1 MGEQNVYRISVG
13 NLDEHFVESLRE
25 KYPNAALEIKV
36 DASPQPGS
44 LTEPQFWEII
54 KMLDW
59 AKEGDSDAVIAPVV
73 KHLAEHALR
82 NIFEFQ
88 DILSEKLYR
97 LDTRN
102 HAAHSGEN
110 AYRNDDAADSF
121 FSPDEFLYARCCV
134 VANGKEQYEMVLQ
147 NPGSMPPDMAFGA
160 LLRIARL
167 AYEHKTGQPFRYVP
181 AFNIETFSNR
191 EGWK

>member
-36 DASPQPGS
+36 NASPQPGG
-44 LTEPQFWEII
+44 LTESQFWAII
-54 KMLDW
+54 DMLDW
-59 AKEGDSDAVIAPVV
+59 SKEGDSDAVIAPAV
-73 KHLAEHALR
+73 KYLAEHALR

-102 HAAHSGEN
+102 HADHAGEN
-110 AYRNDDAADSF
+110 AYRDEADSF

-134 VANGKEQYEMVLQ
+134 VANGKEQYEMVLHH
-147 NPGSMPPDMAFGA
+147 PESMPQDIAFGA

-167 AYEHKTGQPFRYVP
+167 AYEHKTGQSFRYVP

-191 EGWK
+191 EAWK